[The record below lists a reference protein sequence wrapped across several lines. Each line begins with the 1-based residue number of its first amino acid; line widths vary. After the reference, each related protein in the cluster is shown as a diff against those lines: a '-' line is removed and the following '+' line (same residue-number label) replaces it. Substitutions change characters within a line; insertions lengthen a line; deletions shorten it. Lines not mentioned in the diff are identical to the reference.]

1 MGGAVMKI
9 VNLFGG
15 PGSGKSTTAAGLFSM
30 MKMRGHKVE
39 LVTEFAKDLT
49 YKKDFITLA
58 NQLAVLGE
66 QDHRLR
72 RLEGHVDYVITDS
85 PLMLSIVYAAG
96 IYSEQWFKR
105 AAWGAFCTYD
115 NINFL
120 LKRAKPYATY
130 GRNQNEEQ
138 ALEIDGVLR
147 RLLDAY
153 GVEFAQIAGN
163 EQAPG
168 EIYSLLFERSAE
180 DGGVGGADL
189 KPR

>member
-1 MGGAVMKI
+1 MKI
-9 VNLFGG
+9 INIWGG
-15 PGSGKSTTAAGLFSM
+15 PGAGKSTTAAGLFSM

-49 YKKDFITLA
+49 YKKDFITLS

-85 PLMLSIVYAAG
+85 PLLLSILYAQG
-96 IYSEQWFKR
+96 VYSEQWFKR

-115 NINFL
+115 NVNFL
-120 LKRAKPYATY
+120 LVRAKPYAEY
-130 GRNQNEEQ
+130 GRNQTEEQ
-138 ALEIDGVLR
+138 ARDLDGILR

-153 GVEFAQIAGN
+153 GVEFSQIQGN
-163 EQAPG
+163 EQAPE
-168 EIYSLLFERSAE
+168 EIYSALFPSEPVR
-180 DGGVGGADL
+180 
-189 KPR
+189 

>member
-1 MGGAVMKI
+1 MMRIINVW
-9 VNLFGG
+9 GG

-49 YKKDFITLA
+49 YKKDFITLS

-85 PLMLSIVYAAG
+85 PLLLSIVYAQG
-96 IYSEQWFKR
+96 IYSEQWFRR
-105 AAWGAFCTYD
+105 AVWGAFCTYD
-115 NINFL
+115 NTNFL
-120 LKRAKPYATY
+120 LKRAKPYMEY
-130 GRNQNEEQ
+130 GRNQTEDE
-138 ALEIDGVLR
+138 AREIDGVLR

-153 GVEFAQIAGN
+153 GVEFTQIKGDEA
-163 EQAPG
+163 APSA
-168 EIYSLLFERSAE
+168 IYSVLFQQELPGQTLEIKS
-180 DGGVGGADL
+180 
-189 KPR
+189 

>member
-1 MGGAVMKI
+1 MKI
-9 VNLFGG
+9 INVWGG

-49 YKKDFITLA
+49 YKKDFITLS

-72 RLEGHVDYVITDS
+72 RLDGHVDYVITDS
-85 PLMLSIVYAAG
+85 PLLLSIVYAQG

-105 AAWGAFCTYD
+105 AVWGAFCTYD
-115 NINFL
+115 NVNFL
-120 LKRAKPYATY
+120 LKRVKPYAEY
-130 GRNQNEEQ
+130 GRNQNEDQ
-138 ALEIDGVLR
+138 AKEIDGILR

-153 GVEFAQIAGN
+153 GVDFQQVSGDES
-163 EQAPG
+163 AP
-168 EIYSLLFERSAE
+168 ESIYGMLF
-180 DGGVGGADL
+180 
-189 KPR
+189 PRETT

>member
-1 MGGAVMKI
+1 
-9 VNLFGG
+9 
-15 PGSGKSTTAAGLFSM
+15 M

-49 YKKDFITLA
+49 YKKDFITLS

-85 PLMLSIVYAAG
+85 PLLLSIVYAQG
-96 IYSEQWFKR
+96 IYAEQWFKR

-115 NINFL
+115 NTNFM

-130 GRNQNEEQ
+130 GRSQTEDE
-138 ALEIDGVLR
+138 AREIDGVLR

-153 GVEFAQIAGN
+153 GVDFQQIPGD
-163 EQAPG
+163 EHAPAN
-168 EIYSLLFERSAE
+168 IYSALFPDVTS
-180 DGGVGGADL
+180 V
-189 KPR
+189 